1 MGAQVH
7 HGAAAGLHLVVKVG
21 RQPAQRAVGLGC
33 HAAVVV
39 VVHPGVGDLAQL
51 AAFHQRP
58 LAAFRA
64 GAALVGVGDG
74 KGDAALPDGLG
85 NLLGV
90 FVGEGPAPSR

>member
-21 RQPAQRAVGLGC
+21 RQPAQRAVGLGR

-39 VVHPGVGDLAQL
+39 VVHPGVGDLASL
-51 AAFHQRP
+51 PLSTKA

-64 GAALVGVGDG
+64 GRHLWG
-74 KGDAALPDGLG
+74 
-85 NLLGV
+85 
-90 FVGEGPAPSR
+90 